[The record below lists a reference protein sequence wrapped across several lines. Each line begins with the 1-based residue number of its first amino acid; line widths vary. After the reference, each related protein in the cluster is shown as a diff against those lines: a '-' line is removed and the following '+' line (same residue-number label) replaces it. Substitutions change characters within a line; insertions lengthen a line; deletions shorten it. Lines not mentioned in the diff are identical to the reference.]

1 VAQLLQK
8 TVTEAQVRHLI
19 YLEHVPCTL
28 VAEVG
33 HLITVMAQ
41 LLVLGAL
48 EAVEMDA

>member
-28 VAEVG
+28 VAEAE
-33 HLITVMAQ
+33 HLMMVTVR
-41 LLVLGAL
+41 LLAGAALAAL
-48 EAVEMDA
+48 EMGI